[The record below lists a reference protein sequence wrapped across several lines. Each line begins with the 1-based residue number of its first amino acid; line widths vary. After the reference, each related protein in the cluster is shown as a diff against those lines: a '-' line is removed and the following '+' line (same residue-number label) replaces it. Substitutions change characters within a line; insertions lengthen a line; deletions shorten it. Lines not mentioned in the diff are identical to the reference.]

1 MMALME
7 IPWSMA
13 QPFMPLFAHEE
24 KFANEF
30 VLGAI
35 ATGMSVLPILIS
47 IPLGRLADRY
57 GRKKLLFVMAPA
69 VYLGYILLIFA
80 KGNTMLV
87 LSGIFFGFASINMAI
102 ASAMTAEIMPKGQM
116 GRWIG
121 IVSLIRGLFSI
132 PAPILGGLIWDHVGP
147 QYVFMAAIAIVLF
160 LRLPLLASV
169 RETLHLHVDESEPDQ
184 TEM

>member
-1 MMALME
+1 MKEAIETVVSRRNPQIDPHLSIWGWE
-7 IPWSMA
+7 IP
-13 QPFMPLFAHEE
+13 
-24 KFANEF
+24 
-30 VLGAI
+30 
-35 ATGMSVLPILIS
+35 
-47 IPLGRLADRY
+47 
-57 GRKKLLFVMAPA
+57 
-69 VYLGYILLIFA
+69 VYLFLGGLVAGL
-80 KGNTMLV
+80 LV

-147 QYVFMAAIAIVLF
+147 QYVFMAAIAIDLF